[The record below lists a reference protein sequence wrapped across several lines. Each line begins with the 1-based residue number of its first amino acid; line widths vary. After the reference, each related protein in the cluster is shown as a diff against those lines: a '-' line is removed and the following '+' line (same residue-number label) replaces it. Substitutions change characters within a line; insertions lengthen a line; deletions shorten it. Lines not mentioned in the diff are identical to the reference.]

1 METIKTFTGSTED
14 EVWQKIA
21 FDMASQKDLLSYS
34 AVIKLPDAQIYFD
47 TDLDLGG
54 GFEGGIST
62 TTFMA
67 PVPEN
72 VTLRFALHEQGFID
86 ELGKFFGMEDVELGV
101 KDIDD
106 AFIIK
111 TNQPEEMKRLL
122 SAPSI
127 HPTLLKHK
135 NCVLKLDVDADEEGP
150 ETVLTFSK
158 DEAIL
163 DIAELREIFSMLH
176 SLLLKLQ

>member
-1 METIKTFTGSTED
+1 MESIKTFTGATED

-21 FDMASQKDLLSYS
+21 FDMASQKELLSYS
-34 AVIKLPDAQIYFD
+34 ALIKLPDAQIYFD

-122 SAPSI
+122 SDPAI

-135 NCVLKLDVDADEEGP
+135 NCELKLHEDADEEGP

-176 SLLLKLQ
+176 SLMQKLR